1 MNNMIVNNIIKKVL
15 QIIVVTIIIL
25 CAVNAYIFILQ
36 FIKRE
41 NIKKGWHVEII
52 TNFINI
58 REEADQKSEKI
69 GKVRENNIYK
79 VLDIYLE
86 NNEYY
91 FYKIEISDT
100 KVGWIANDKKT
111 ESYLKDI
118 NNPNDIAT
126 PTIRVSNK
134 TYNVESIADIDY
146 NHLDVWDDKE
156 DYVINHEI
164 YYEFLST
171 QKKYW
176 IIYTITD
183 AAGKTNSTIQEIT
196 FLNEPDDGKT
206 KKIEELSIVYFKPDR
221 LKRYLDYIDEN
232 YDLMLGEVMSI
243 VNTNADY
250 EPYTNIN
257 DTNLSKANLLIVNKY
272 NKLKSDY
279 IPSDLIDID
288 PKYGTG
294 KLQKEAYNHFIMMAE
309 AAKKENLSLYVSSS
323 YRNYDYQLSLYNN
336 YISLYGQEYTDSVVA
351 RAGHSEHQTGLAIDI
366 SSNSSD
372 NPYFIDTKEF
382 KWLKNN
388 AHKYGYILRYPEGK
402 EKLTGYSYESWHYRY
417 VGIDVATVIYNE
429 STTYDEYYAYFI
441 EL

>member
-1 MNNMIVNNIIKKVL
+1 MNNKIVNNIIKKVL

-25 CAVNAYIFILQ
+25 LAVNAYIFISQ

-52 TNFINI
+52 TDFINI
-58 REEADQKSEKI
+58 REAADQKSEKI
-69 GKVRENNIYK
+69 GKVIENNVYK

-111 ESYLKDI
+111 RSYLKDI

-126 PTIRVSNK
+126 PTIRVPSK
-134 TYNVESIADIDY
+134 TYNVESIEDIDY
-146 NHLDVWDDKE
+146 NHLNVWDDKE
-156 DYVINHEI
+156 NYVVNHEI

-183 AAGKTNSTIQEIT
+183 GVGKTNSAIQEIV
-196 FLNEPDDGKT
+196 FSIEPDDDKT
-206 KKIEELSIVYFKPDR
+206 KNFEELSIDYFKPNR
-221 LKRYLDYIDEN
+221 LKRYLEYIDKN
-232 YDLMLGEVMSI
+232 YDLMLGEVIGI
-243 VNTNADY
+243 VNTNSDY

-257 DTNLSKANLLIVNKY
+257 YTNLSKANLLIVNKY
-272 NKLKSDY
+272 NKLNSIY
-279 IPSDLIDID
+279 IPSDLVEID
-288 PKYGTG
+288 PKYGNG
-294 KLQKEAYNHFIMMAE
+294 QLQKEAYQYLIIMAE
-309 AAKKENLSLYVSSS
+309 AAELDGLSIYARSS
-323 YRNYDYQLSLYNN
+323 YRSYEYQENLYNS
-336 YISLYGQEYTDSVVA
+336 YLSLYGQEYTDSVVA

-372 NPYFIDTKEF
+372 NLYFVDTNEF

-402 EKLTGYSYESWHYRY
+402 ETITGYSYESWHYRY
-417 VGIDVATVIYNE
+417 VGKDIATIIYNE
-429 STTYDEYYAYFI
+429 SITYDEYYSYFI
-441 EL
+441 E